1 MCLGVPGEVLEIHAR
16 ETGLRIAKVRIGG
29 VVREVVIVTSED
41 IKPHDYVI
49 VHAGMAISKIDA
61 SELET
66 ILNLWRELEEAIK
79 TS

>member
-1 MCLGVPGEVLEIHAR
+1 MCLGVPGEVLEVYTR
-16 ETGLRIAKVRIGG
+16 ETGLKIAKVRIGG
-29 VVREVVIVTSED
+29 VVREVIIVTSED

-49 VHAGMAISKIDA
+49 VHAGMAISKIDS